1 MDYDVENIIIT
12 SNFSV
17 KDLFKKIV
25 VKSNNND
32 VELEEIET
40 KLYEKI
46 NSKNKINVQNKRRKK
61 RKKKGKGKP
70 RNIIANQNLDKEKN
84 IKNIL
89 FVFHNIH
96 KAESDVLSKISEIFN
111 KNYEGNSYSFIG
123 LINIKESLIERNSY
137 YYNYFY
143 NSIYYIVDSANSIN
157 TKYLEYIIPKEINT
171 EASKLLDYYKNHN
184 NDNIFTLSDI
194 RKYIL
199 LKQCSNYDDS
209 FIKEIIFD
217 NRYLLYE
224 GEGEGEGI
232 NNYINKNK
240 SSNNFNLDF
249 YYKNNTHEFL
259 MEVNGIST
267 LSFQALKQLDNF
279 EKKKNTLTLEQK
291 KCLIF
296 LGLAV
301 KAKLA
306 CIIQGPTGVG
316 KSHLIKLFANILG
329 KDLKVFEL
337 NKDNHISLLTKSCN
351 FKMYSKKEE
360 EEIEKELD
368 EILELDD
375 NNANKHLSINKKIE
389 IIFSKE
395 NLTNDKRF
403 KDLRE
408 KYKFIRR
415 FNYENSD
422 FLNAVKNGDWILL
435 DGIENAPPLIAEKI
449 ALLCGEK
456 PELNLYEKDQPPIKP
471 KEGFHLFITYNKE
484 RGNYNGS
491 LSKSFLDKCLIYNLK
506 SFLNNED
513 ISQMMYGFL
522 VNLDIITEP
531 DILIN
536 IASRFSNIH
545 NIINNSLNSLSFDNI
560 TERNTINYFKNLKK
574 ENIYH
579 NNMHQVTQLDKT
591 QIQKQNLK
599 GKTQFIEKI
608 DIFASTFKNNFLY
621 FYFPSLKKKELT
633 N

>member
-279 EKKKNTLTLEQK
+279 EKKR
-291 KCLIF
+291 
-296 LGLAV
+296 
-301 KAKLA
+301 
-306 CIIQGPTGVG
+306 
-316 KSHLIKLFANILG
+316 IL
-329 KDLKVFEL
+329 L
-337 NKDNHISLLTKSCN
+337 HW
-351 FKMYSKKEE
+351 SKK
-360 EEIEKELD
+360 
-368 EILELDD
+368 
-375 NNANKHLSINKKIE
+375 NA
-389 IIFSKE
+389 
-395 NLTNDKRF
+395 
-403 KDLRE
+403 
-408 KYKFIRR
+408 
-415 FNYENSD
+415 
-422 FLNAVKNGDWILL
+422 
-435 DGIENAPPLIAEKI
+435 
-449 ALLCGEK
+449 
-456 PELNLYEKDQPPIKP
+456 
-471 KEGFHLFITYNKE
+471 
-484 RGNYNGS
+484 
-491 LSKSFLDKCLIYNLK
+491 
-506 SFLNNED
+506 
-513 ISQMMYGFL
+513 
-522 VNLDIITEP
+522 
-531 DILIN
+531 
-536 IASRFSNIH
+536 
-545 NIINNSLNSLSFDNI
+545 
-560 TERNTINYFKNLKK
+560 
-574 ENIYH
+574 
-579 NNMHQVTQLDKT
+579 
-591 QIQKQNLK
+591 
-599 GKTQFIEKI
+599 
-608 DIFASTFKNNFLY
+608 
-621 FYFPSLKKKELT
+621 
-633 N
+633 